1 MCALVGMLM
10 QAGVQSDRQPGA
22 IPGSDIDLG
31 ALRHALWSKRSLILG
46 LTLVAA
52 AIAFVA
58 VNLITPRYKSEARV
72 LVEMRENIFFRP
84 DAEKM
89 SERVTTVDQEA
100 VTSQVQLILSRDLAR
115 EVIKKLNLGEKPEF
129 DPVLRSASLWR
140 GVFSL
145 TGIVKDPLG
154 MTHEERVY
162 RSYYERL
169 SAFQV
174 EKTRVIAIEFE
185 SQTARCPGS
194 QLRCR
199 YVSAVPAG
207 CEAGPDPR
215 SRDVAVR
222 GNREA
227 AYKSGAGGDQGRTI
241 PFQDQPFHRQ
251 QQHDAFQPAARGLQ
265 RPTCCR
271 ARTKGGRRG
280 KGEAH
285 SQCAEGRHAD

>member
-1 MCALVGMLM
+1 
-10 QAGVQSDRQPGA
+10 
-22 IPGSDIDLG
+22 
-31 ALRHALWSKRSLILG
+31 
-46 LTLVAA
+46 
-52 AIAFVA
+52 
-58 VNLITPRYKSEARV
+58 
-72 LVEMRENIFFRP
+72 
-84 DAEKM
+84 M

-185 SQTARCPGS
+185 SQDP
-194 QLRCR
+194 QL
-199 YVSAVPAG
+199 
-207 CEAGPDPR
+207 
-215 SRDVAVR
+215 SR
-222 GNREA
+222 
-227 AYKSGAGGDQGRTI
+227 
-241 PFQDQPFHRQ
+241 
-251 QQHDAFQPAARGLQ
+251 
-265 RPTCCR
+265 
-271 ARTKGGRRG
+271 
-280 KGEAH
+280 
-285 SQCAEGRHAD
+285 